1 MKYGFLLAMGLAL
14 SLPVQAKDAREVF
27 DCMKA
32 NIPQTL
38 RIQDVQLDATDRTG
52 GVRSL
57 RGKVYAKREEGLI
70 RVMLRVSEPSNVS
83 GAAYLVRETGQRED
97 DMYVFLPAVNRV
109 RHVTGNFAN
118 GSLLGTDF
126 SYVEVKLIQN
136 AFTGAAGTLEAAEKI
151 EGHAV
156 DVVSLK
162 PSAGDKAPYSKVK
175 IWVDQK
181 TCVALKAEF
190 LNGETVTKRLTAP
203 GSSLKQSSGKHWY
216 ASEMEMRDLKESTY
230 TTLRVTGVTSDM
242 NLGNKPFDPNAFYI
256 GR

>member
-1 MKYGFLLAMGLAL
+1 MKQWILLAALGL
-14 SLPVQAKDAREVF
+14 SLPAFADESHQVF
-27 DCMKA
+27 DCMRA

-38 RIQDVQLDATDRTG
+38 RIQEIQLDATDRSG

-57 RGKVYAKREEGLI
+57 RGKVYAKREQGLV
-70 RVMLRVSEPSNVS
+70 RVMLRVAEPSNVA

-97 DMYVFLPAVNRV
+97 DMYVYLPAVNRV

-136 AFTGAAGTLEAAEKI
+136 AFTGATGRLEPASKIDGRQVHVVTMAAPKGEK
-151 EGHAV
+151 A
-156 DVVSLK
+156 D
-162 PSAGDKAPYSKVK
+162 YSMVRL
-175 IWVDQK
+175 WVDQQ

-190 LNGETVTKRLTAP
+190 YNGEQPVKRLTAP
-203 GSSLKQSSGKHWY
+203 VSSLKQAGKLWY
-216 ASEMEMRDLKESTY
+216 ASEMEMRDLKEGTY
-230 TTLRVTGVTSDM
+230 TTMRVTGVIADSD
-242 NLGNKPFDPNAFYI
+242 LGSKPFDPNSFHI

>member
-1 MKYGFLLAMGLAL
+1 MKYGILLALAL
-14 SLPVQAKDAREVF
+14 SLPVHANDAQQVF

-38 RIQDVQLDATDRTG
+38 RIQEIQLDATDRSG

-57 RGKVYAKREEGLI
+57 RGKLYAKREDGLV
-70 RVMLRVSEPSNVS
+70 RVMLRVAEPANVA

-126 SYVEVKLIQN
+126 SYAEVKLIQN
-136 AFTGAAGTLEAAEKI
+136 AFTGAAGKLEAQEKI
-151 EGHAV
+151 DGRDAH
-156 DVVSLK
+156 VVSLR
-162 PSAGDKAPYSKVK
+162 PARTESAPYSQVK
-175 IWVDQK
+175 IWVDK
-181 TCVALKAEF
+181 KSCVALKAEF
-190 LNGETVTKRLTAP
+190 FSGDNVRKRLTAAAA
-203 GSSLKQSSGKHWY
+203 GLKQSGKLWY
-216 ASEMEMRDLKESTY
+216 AGEMEMKDLKEGTY
-230 TTLRVTGVTSDM
+230 TTLKVTGVSSDID
-242 NLGNKPFDPNAFYI
+242 LGSKPFDPSSFHL

>member
-1 MKYGFLLAMGLAL
+1 MKYGLLLAMGLVL
-14 SLPVQAKDAREVF
+14 SLPVQAKDAGEVF
-27 DCMKA
+27 GCMKA

-38 RIQDVQLDATDRTG
+38 RIQDIQLDATDRSG

-70 RVMLRVSEPSNVS
+70 RVMLRVSEPANVN

-136 AFTGAAGTLEAAEKI
+136 AFTGATGTLEAPEKI
-151 EGHAV
+151 DGHAA
-156 DVVSLK
+156 DVVSLQTPGTGK
-162 PSAGDKAPYSKVK
+162 AAPYSKVK

-190 LNGETVTKRLTAP
+190 FSGETAVKRLTAP
-203 GSSLKQSSGKHWY
+203 AASLKQSGKHWY
-216 ASEMEMRDLKESTY
+216 ASEMEMRDLKEGTY
-230 TTLRVTGVTSDM
+230 TTLKITGVSSDV
-242 NLGNKPFDPNAFYI
+242 NLGNRPFDPNAFHL

>member
-27 DCMKA
+27 DCMKS

-38 RIQDVQLDATDRTG
+38 RIQEIQLDATDRSG

-57 RGKVYAKREEGLI
+57 RGKVYAKREEGLV
-70 RVMLRVSEPSNVS
+70 RVMLRVAEPVNVA

-136 AFTGAAGTLEAAEKI
+136 AFTGAAGTLEAPEKI
-151 EGHAV
+151 DGRAT

-162 PSAGDKAPYSKVK
+162 PAGDKAPYSQVK

-190 LNGETVTKRLTAP
+190 FNGGTAVKRLTTAP
-203 GSSLKQSSGKHWY
+203 AGLKQSGKLWY
-216 ASEMEMRDLKESTY
+216 VSDMEMRDLKEGTF
-230 TTLRVTGVTSDM
+230 TTLHITGVTSDAD
-242 NLGNKPFDPNAFYI
+242 LGGKPFDPNSFHL

>member
-1 MKYGFLLAMGLAL
+1 MKYGLLLALGMVL
-14 SLPVQAKDAREVF
+14 SLPAQAAKDAHEVF
-27 DCMKA
+27 ACMKA

-38 RIQDVQLDATDRTG
+38 RIQEIQLDATDRSG

-70 RVMLRVSEPSNVS
+70 RVMLRVSEPANVA

-118 GSLLGTDF
+118 GALLGTDF
-126 SYVEVKLIQN
+126 SYVEIKLVQN
-136 AFTGAAGTLEAAEKI
+136 AFTGAAGTLEAPEKI
-151 EGHAV
+151 DGRSA
-156 DVVSLK
+156 DVVTIKS
-162 PSAGDKAPYSKVK
+162 PGGDKAAYSQVK
-175 IWVDQK
+175 IWVDQQ

-190 LNGETVTKRLTAP
+190 FNGGAPVKRLIAP
-203 GSSLKQSSGKHWY
+203 ASSLKQTGKLWY
-216 ASEMEMRDLKESTY
+216 ASAMEMRDLKEGTF
-230 TTLRVTGVTSDM
+230 TTLNITGVSSDV
-242 NLGNKPFDPNAFYI
+242 NLGNKPFDPNSFHI